1 MTPSTPTTP
10 SLPRE
15 VTLARDSSG
24 SLGLSIAGGRG
35 SALGDVPITVASL
48 TSHGPA
54 MLCGEIKVRV
64 DGLVQQLAAAFSRPS
79 SVLQLPAAGGTSHQA
94 QYSDCHWS
102 QHRSL
107 ITAWR
112 LSLVTSC

>member
-54 MLCGEIKVRV
+54 MLCGEIKVRCV
-64 DGLVQQLAAAFSRPS
+64 LDVVWQLAAAFSRPS
-79 SVLQLPAAGGTSHQA
+79 SVLQLC
-94 QYSDCHWS
+94 CH
-102 QHRSL
+102 L
-107 ITAWR
+107 
-112 LSLVTSC
+112 LSRQVLCNQLLVTLVIKHNIATVTGHSIDR